1 MEQGINNQVGDGKD
15 EDLYSLFSGLD
26 TTKLSKA
33 FDDYLS
39 AIGSFYTKYRANS
52 VSTSTFMYYKEFNP
66 EELTHEE
73 CEFVD
78 NALSTANYDV
88 NSLKGE
94 NVILFSEPVIVS
106 EVDCKNVRAADD
118 VNAIRL
124 ISFTGT
130 DKKFTTRKTTF
141 HSLLDVRTPNN
152 RTLITSYKVHA
163 VIWGIILPKYC
174 DFVSLRA
181 ASYRNLHTNQEK
193 LEIAQKTLQQAQDFP
208 VIEMEN
214 IKDKFSKIDS
224 IINTSFVKFNS
235 IQDDIELAIKSQEHT
250 QKNLESSKVLF
261 TAIRD
266 DIDKSNTEY
275 EELGL
280 KVTLQTEKLN
290 EIKELS
296 KESVGKFEKEKA
308 KLDQLTSDTR
318 EASTALSS
326 IQKDLINA
334 NRSKNL
340 SNYDM
345 VGHSDETVKQ
355 TRLYYL
361 LALLILS
368 GLLWVSVYV
377 YQNGEDFIKILPHLV
392 KVSAWDILLSRLPLI
407 TATTLIIGGLSAAFF
422 FLVKHIVSLNTE
434 KMTML
439 KAAILAEQITNS
451 LDCKEMTDQ
460 EKLEFTRETKIK
472 LIMQVFTKNEQEIDQ
487 KNLIIDILKVVGNKK

>member
-1 MEQGINNQVGDGKD
+1 MVKVINNQVGDCKD
-15 EDLYSLFSGLD
+15 EELGSLFSSLD
-26 TTKLSKA
+26 TTKISKP
-33 FDDYLS
+33 FDKYLS
-39 AIGSFYTKYRANS
+39 AIDSFYIDYKADS
-52 VSTSTFMYYKEFNP
+52 LFTSLFLYYKGFNP
-66 EELTHEE
+66 ENIPDKESK
-73 CEFVD
+73 FVD
-78 NALSTANYDV
+78 DALSTANYDV

-106 EVDCKNVRAADD
+106 EVNCINVRADDD

-124 ISFTGT
+124 ISFRGQER
-130 DKKFTTRKTTF
+130 KFTTRK
-141 HSLLDVRTPNN
+141 RTYQSSVVDRPTNQP
-152 RTLITSYKVHA
+152 RLITSYKVNA

-174 DFVSLRA
+174 DFSSLKA
-181 ASYRNLHTNQEK
+181 TSYRSLHTNQER
-193 LEIAQKTLQQAQDFP
+193 LEIVQKTLQNAQDFP

-214 IKDKFSKIDS
+214 IKNQFSKINS
-224 IINTSFVKFNS
+224 VINSSLDKFNS
-235 IQDDIELAIKSQEHT
+235 IQDEIGLATKSLEHT

-261 TAIRD
+261 TSISA
-266 DIDKSNTEY
+266 DIDESNTRY
-275 EELGL
+275 EELELG
-280 KVTLQTEKLN
+280 VTLYAEKLDN
-290 EIKELS
+290 IKKMS
-296 KESVGKFEKEKA
+296 KENASTFEKERA
-308 KLDQLTSDTR
+308 KLEQITSDTN
-318 EASTALSS
+318 EASTALST
-326 IQKDLINA
+326 IKNELVDA

-361 LALLILS
+361 LALLVLS

-407 TATTLIIGGLSAAFF
+407 TATTLIIGGLSGTFF

-472 LIMQVFTKNEQEIDQ
+472 LIMQVFVKNEPKTDQ
-487 KNLIIDILKVVGNKK
+487 KNLIIDILKAVGNKK